1 MDAYSIS
8 YTSPSRRNSSR
19 IYQDLRSIRL
29 TSLVDLDQ
37 DQLLKKFATME
48 GLKQRTK
55 GDLGSKPH
63 VAVVGAGM
71 SGLRCADILLQYG
84 FNVTVIEARNRVG
97 GRMHQETLPNGHL
110 VDLGPNWIH
119 GTTDNPML
127 DLAKQTN
134 TAVGS
139 WDTGSYIFNQAGDLF
154 KIEEGEGYATMM
166 WDIVQEAFKHSNK
179 SCKDIH
185 HGESL
190 HDFFL
195 RKSVEKIPDTEE
207 DYEKRRKILM
217 QMSELWGAFVGSP
230 VFSQSLKFFW
240 LEECIEGE
248 NLFCAGTYK
257 KVLDTIAK
265 PVLEG
270 AEIKF
275 QTKVER
281 ISYRMDPEEKVKIQV
296 EGGQTL
302 EFDDVVVTTPLG
314 WLKRNLDAFEPALPA
329 RMTKAIESISYG
341 CLEKVY
347 ISFPR
352 AFWLAPEGE
361 DRKVQGFVQ
370 WLSPSYAP
378 ESNPEQWNQEV
389 VELASLSPE
398 TSHPTL
404 LFYTYGDQSEY
415 LTSQVAGLASKEKD
429 EFLLKFFKPYY
440 SRLPHYSESDP
451 DCNPTGC
458 LATDW
463 LHDELAGFGSYSN
476 FQVGLENGDDD
487 IRTMREGLPNQG
499 LWMAGEHTAPFVG
512 LGTATGAYWSGESVG
527 RRIAE
532 SYGRTKQ
539 RSLGLEN
546 L

>member
-1 MDAYSIS
+1 MDAYSIC
-8 YTSPSRRNSSR
+8 YTSPSRRNSSK

-29 TSLVDLDQ
+29 HSLGQ
-37 DQLLKKFATME
+37 DQLMKKLTTME
-48 GLKQRTK
+48 VSEQRNKAGLT
-55 GDLGSKPH
+55 SKPH
-63 VAVVGAGM
+63 VAVIGAGL

-84 FNVTVIEARNRVG
+84 FKVTVIEARNRVG
-97 GRMHQETLPNGHL
+97 GRLHQETLPNGHL

-119 GTTDNPML
+119 GTADNPML

-139 WDTGSYIFNQAGDLF
+139 WDARSYVFDQFGDLF
-154 KIEEGEGYATMM
+154 QVEEGEVYATLM
-166 WDIVQEAFKHSNK
+166 WDIVQDAFKHSNK

-195 RKSVEKIPDTEE
+195 QKVVEKIPDTEN
-207 DYEKRRKILM
+207 DYEKKRKIIM

-230 VFSQSLKFFW
+230 IFKQSLKFFW

-257 KVLDTIAK
+257 NVLDTVAK

-281 ISYRMDPEEKVKIQV
+281 ISYRRDPEEKVKIQV

-302 EFDDVVVTTPLG
+302 EFDEVIVTTPLG
-314 WLKRNLDAFEPALPA
+314 WLKRNLDAFEPALPI
-329 RMTKAIESISYG
+329 RLTKAIESIGYG

-347 ISFPR
+347 VSFPK
-352 AFWLAPEGE
+352 AFWLAPEGKG
-361 DRKVQGFVQ
+361 RKVQGFAQ
-370 WLSPSYAP
+370 WLSPEYAP
-378 ESNPEQWNQEV
+378 ESNPERWNQEV
-389 VELASLSPE
+389 VELASLTPE

-404 LFYTYGDQSEY
+404 LFYTYGEQSQY
-415 LTSQVAGLASKEKD
+415 LTDQVAALPSQEKKD
-429 EFLLKFFKPYY
+429 EFLLNFFKPYY
-440 SRLPHYSESDP
+440 SRLPHYSESDT
-451 DCNPTGC
+451 DCKPTGC
-458 LATDW
+458 LASDW

-476 FQVGLENGDDD
+476 FQVGLETGDDD

-499 LWMAGEHTAPFVG
+499 LWLAGEHTAPFVG

-532 SYGRTKQ
+532 SYGR
-539 RSLGLEN
+539 RSLA
-546 L
+546 